1 MHERFQAISKLGVGG
16 AVMVHAND
24 AQVFIQQPIAAEV
37 VQGWHQQALDQIAI
51 GAKQKQG
58 AGWCGFD
65 LCIAHSAFFST

>member
-1 MHERFQAISKLGVGG
+1 
-16 AVMVHAND
+16 MVHAND

-58 AGWCGFD
+58 AGW
-65 LCIAHSAFFST
+65 